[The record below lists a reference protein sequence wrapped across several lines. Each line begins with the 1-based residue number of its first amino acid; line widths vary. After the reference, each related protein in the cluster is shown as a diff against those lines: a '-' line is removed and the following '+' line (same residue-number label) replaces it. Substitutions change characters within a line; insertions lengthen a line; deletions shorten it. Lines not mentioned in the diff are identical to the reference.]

1 MTLGVTRFF
10 VNSASDLTVA
20 VLWPLRASL
29 LAEASE
35 MDRSIIA
42 TIISEL
48 GSNIVKYAQHG
59 VIDVVRVAR
68 DQAVDIDITAEDFGP
83 GIENVE
89 RAMNDHFSTG
99 GTLGLGLPGVRRM
112 ANAFNIRSV
121 IGRGT
126 VVFASKRIRGPLSPH
141 ATAQNVERPLLGEA
155 LPVYWSFSVRTQPH
169 IGEHAIGDC
178 GLAVETQGGLLLAM
192 IDASG
197 HGKRASVVADNLA
210 ATLRANAS
218 ADLVAVMQHL
228 FGAAQGT
235 AGAAVGLAFVEP
247 NLNQFRYMGIGNTRC
262 AKLGKLSWR
271 GVSRDGVVGGR
282 WPTPYEQTAPLET
295 DDCLILWTDGI
306 AENAIDN
313 LRGTAAMRS
322 ATDIAGRLVRESA
335 RPYDDAGCVVMK
347 WHK

>member
-1 MTLGVTRFF
+1 MTLGVERFY
-10 VNSASDLTVA
+10 VNGEPDLTVA
-20 VLWPLRASL
+20 VLWPTRASL

-35 MDRSIIA
+35 RDRTILA

-48 GSNIVKYAQHG
+48 GSNIVKYARRG
-59 VIDVVRVAR
+59 VIDIVRVER
-68 DQAVDIDITAEDFGP
+68 GQAIDIDITAEDFGP

-89 RAMNDHFSTG
+89 RAMADHFSTG

-121 IGRGT
+121 IGSGT

-141 ATAQNVERPLLGEA
+141 ATPTNVDSPLLA
-155 LPVYWSFSVRTQPH
+155 VKRPVYWSLSVRTQPRM
-169 IGEHAIGDC
+169 GEHAIGDC
-178 GLAVETQGGLLLAM
+178 GLAVETPDGLLLAM
-192 IDASG
+192 LDVSG
-197 HGKRASVVADNLA
+197 HGKRANVVADNLA
-210 ATLRANAS
+210 ATLRAHAS

-228 FGAAQGT
+228 FKAAQGT
-235 AGAAVGLAFVEP
+235 VGAAVGLAFVEP

-262 AKLGKLSWR
+262 AKLGKISWR
-271 GVSRDGVVGGR
+271 GVSRDGVLGGR

-313 LRGTAAMRS
+313 LRGMAAMRS
-322 ATDIAGRLVRESA
+322 AKDIAGRLVRESA